1 MTKIVRKRETLAL
14 MRMPV
19 CVWLH
24 IADSSGVKDNGLEFP
39 HHPTADVRRPK
50 YTLHRS
56 HGPSPYVH
64 IFQVICHLSLPAQR
78 RQIIRAHFAE
88 KLRA

>member
-1 MTKIVRKRETLAL
+1 MTKIVGQRETLAL

-19 CVWLH
+19 RFWLH
-24 IADSSGVKDNGLEFP
+24 TADSSGVKDDGLEFP
-39 HHPTADVRRPK
+39 HHPTVRMRRPK

-56 HGPSPYVH
+56 HGPSPAVH
-64 IFQVICHLSLPAQR
+64 ISRVICHLSLPAQC